1 MTAPTTATGSA
12 SWAGY
17 GVVATGGAAGI
28 GLVLG
33 RAAAARGAA
42 VMLMDID
49 LDIAEEQAA
58 KLRAEGAQA
67 HALFCDVTDHASVE
81 AALAEAVDRL
91 GGINILRANADVGSS
106 GGIHAFR
113 PRPQGG
119 GVAPATT
126 MMR

>member
-17 GVVATGGAAGI
+17 GVVVTGGAAGI
-28 GLVLG
+28 GLALG

-42 VMLMDID
+42 VMLMDIE

-67 HALFCDVTDHASVE
+67 HALEGVDTNAGIVVTRAVSKACADVRERQVE
-81 AALAEAVDRL
+81 AAFERLATHDAV
-91 GGINILRANADVGSS
+91 S
-106 GGIHAFR
+106 G
-113 PRPQGG
+113 
-119 GVAPATT
+119 AT
-126 MMR
+126 